1 MGNTL
6 VDIGRIRG
14 FIGAIFGT
22 IIGLILIVSGI
33 IILAQQS
40 NIAAGFILLVFGIV
54 FIALGWLWYWIL
66 LKSPTLSAIDGGLGV
81 AKVTEDAFRL

>member
-14 FIGAIFGT
+14 LIGAIFGT

-33 IILAQQS
+33 AILAQQS

-54 FIALGWLWYWIL
+54 FIALGWLWYWLL
-66 LKSPTLSAIDGGLGV
+66 LKSPTLSAIGGGV
-81 AKVTEDAFRL
+81 GVFELTRDVVR